1 MIELP
6 VLIEN
11 IIEIVNVAIEMMLVF
26 LYFSLLSKAK
36 VNKAVLYLSYLLS
49 TVILSAT
56 VLLTDNIL
64 VYLITTIIL
73 ISSMSFICYDDSI
86 RHKIFWNILFLLIIS
101 ISEPIVIGLLCIA
114 NMGTPDE
121 FLESGLGRYLGMVG
135 TNIIYLWLIG
145 LMHRIINKKIRE
157 LPIKYWILII
167 VIPIISIFLLQTML
181 DGFVGSNTYSYV
193 SLGVSLAGIIF
204 INLAMFNF
212 FESFEDK
219 IKLKYLETIKQ
230 QEQENYKLLTLSYKQ
245 VREFK
250 HDIENQFLVLND
262 MLENNDTDS
271 AKEYLVKLSS
281 FVRLANRLC
290 YTGNNAVDS
299 IVNIKGSL
307 AQTYGIEFICK
318 VNIITNIKADEL
330 ELCRIIGNALDNAIE
345 GCQRAGVSHKHIWI
359 SLMEEREKLFIVI
372 TNTSDKVD
380 TSVLTS
386 TKKEQGLHGIG
397 INSIKSSVDRLGG
410 LVSFD
415 YDDGF
420 FKLNIMVRN
429 CLQI

>member
-121 FLESGLGRYLGMVG
+121 FLESGLGRYLGMIG
-135 TNIIYLWLIG
+135 TDLIYLWLIG
-145 LMHRIINKKIRE
+145 MMHRIINKRIRD

-167 VIPIISIFLLQTML
+167 TIPIISIFLLQTML
-181 DGFVGSNTYSYV
+181 DSFTVKDFLNYI
-193 SLGVSLAGIIF
+193 SLSISLIGIIF
-204 INLAMFNF
+204 INISMFNF
-212 FESFEDK
+212 FESYEDK
-219 IKLKYLETIKQ
+219 IKLKYLETLKQ
-230 QEQENYKLLTLSYKQ
+230 QEQENYKLLALSHKQ
-245 VREFK
+245 VKELK
-250 HDIENQFLVLND
+250 HDIENQFSVLNGLMKSGD
-262 MLENNDTDS
+262 NAAAMQ
-271 AKEYLVKLSS
+271 YLDKLNSY
-281 FVRLANRLC
+281 VRTANRIC
-290 YTGNNAVDS
+290 YTGNNVIDS

-318 VNIITNIKADEL
+318 VNIITSIKADEL
-330 ELCRIIGNALDNAIE
+330 ELCRIIGNGLDNAIE
-345 GCQRAGVSHKHIWI
+345 GCQRVDVQNKHICFSI
-359 SLMEEREKLFIVI
+359 SEDREKLMIVI
-372 TNTSDKVD
+372 SNTSDEVD
-380 TSVLTS
+380 TTALSS
-386 TKKEQGLHGIG
+386 TKKEKGLHGIG
-397 INSIKSSVDRLGG
+397 ISSIKSSVERLDG
-410 LVSFD
+410 LVKFD
-415 YDDGF
+415 YADGI
-420 FKLNIMVRN
+420 FKLNIMVQN
-429 CLQI
+429 CLPV

>member
-230 QEQENYKLLTLSYKQ
+230 QEQEN
-245 VREFK
+245 
-250 HDIENQFLVLND
+250 
-262 MLENNDTDS
+262 NDTDS

-415 YDDGF
+415 YDDGI

>member
-121 FLESGLGRYLGMVG
+121 FLESGLGRYLGMIG
-135 TNIIYLWLIG
+135 TDLIYLWLIG
-145 LMHRIINKKIRE
+145 MMHRIINKRIRD

-167 VIPIISIFLLQTML
+167 TIQIISIFLLQTML
-181 DGFVGSNTYSYV
+181 DSFTVKD
-193 SLGVSLAGIIF
+193 SLNYISLSISLIGIIF
-204 INLAMFNF
+204 INISMFNF
-212 FESFEDK
+212 FESYEDK
-219 IKLKYLETIKQ
+219 IKLKYLETLKQ
-230 QEQENYKLLTLSYKQ
+230 QEQENYKLLALSHKQ
-245 VREFK
+245 VKELK
-250 HDIENQFLVLND
+250 HDIENQFSVLNGLMKSGD
-262 MLENNDTDS
+262 NAAAMQ
-271 AKEYLVKLSS
+271 YLDKLNSY
-281 FVRLANRLC
+281 VRTANRIC
-290 YTGNNAVDS
+290 YTGNNVIDS

-318 VNIITNIKADEL
+318 VNIITSIKADEL
-330 ELCRIIGNALDNAIE
+330 ELCRIIGNGLDNAIE
-345 GCQRAGVSHKHIWI
+345 GCQRVDVQNKHICFSI
-359 SLMEEREKLFIVI
+359 SEDREKLMIVI
-372 TNTSDKVD
+372 SNTSDEVD
-380 TSVLTS
+380 TTALSS
-386 TKKEQGLHGIG
+386 TKKEKGLHGIG
-397 INSIKSSVDRLGG
+397 ISSIKSSVERLDG
-410 LVSFD
+410 LVKFD
-415 YDDGF
+415 YADGI
-420 FKLNIMVRN
+420 FKLNIMVQN
-429 CLQI
+429 CLPV

>member
-121 FLESGLGRYLGMVG
+121 FLESGLGCYLGMVG

-167 VIPIISIFLLQTML
+167 VIPI
-181 DGFVGSNTYSYV
+181 
-193 SLGVSLAGIIF
+193 
-204 INLAMFNF
+204 
-212 FESFEDK
+212 
-219 IKLKYLETIKQ
+219 
-230 QEQENYKLLTLSYKQ
+230 
-245 VREFK
+245 
-250 HDIENQFLVLND
+250 
-262 MLENNDTDS
+262 
-271 AKEYLVKLSS
+271 
-281 FVRLANRLC
+281 
-290 YTGNNAVDS
+290 
-299 IVNIKGSL
+299 
-307 AQTYGIEFICK
+307 
-318 VNIITNIKADEL
+318 
-330 ELCRIIGNALDNAIE
+330 
-345 GCQRAGVSHKHIWI
+345 I

-415 YDDGF
+415 YDDGI

>member
-114 NMGTPDE
+114 NMRTPDE
-121 FLESGLGRYLGMVG
+121 FLESGLGRYLGMIG
-135 TNIIYLWLIG
+135 TDLIYLWLIG
-145 LMHRIINKKIRE
+145 MMHRIINKRIRD

-167 VIPIISIFLLQTML
+167 TIPIISIFLLQTML
-181 DGFVGSNTYSYV
+181 DSFTVKD
-193 SLGVSLAGIIF
+193 SLNYISLSISLIGIIF
-204 INLAMFNF
+204 INISMFNF
-212 FESFEDK
+212 FESYEDK
-219 IKLKYLETIKQ
+219 IKLKYLETLKQ
-230 QEQENYKLLTLSYKQ
+230 QEQENYKLLALSHKQ
-245 VREFK
+245 VKELK
-250 HDIENQFLVLND
+250 HDIENQFSVLNGLMKSGD
-262 MLENNDTDS
+262 NAAAMQ
-271 AKEYLVKLSS
+271 YLDKLNSY
-281 FVRLANRLC
+281 VRTANRIC
-290 YTGNNAVDS
+290 YTGNNVIDS

-318 VNIITNIKADEL
+318 VNIITSIKADEL
-330 ELCRIIGNALDNAIE
+330 ELCRIIGNGLDNAIE
-345 GCQRAGVSHKHIWI
+345 GCQRVDVQNKHICFSI
-359 SLMEEREKLFIVI
+359 SEDREKLMIVI
-372 TNTSDKVD
+372 SNTSDEVD
-380 TSVLTS
+380 TTALSS
-386 TKKEQGLHGIG
+386 TKKEKGLHGIG
-397 INSIKSSVDRLGG
+397 ISSIKSSVERLDG
-410 LVSFD
+410 LVKFD
-415 YDDGF
+415 YADGI
-420 FKLNIMVRN
+420 FKLNIMVQN
-429 CLQI
+429 CLPV

>member
-101 ISEPIVIGLLCIA
+101 I
-114 NMGTPDE
+114 
-121 FLESGLGRYLGMVG
+121 GRYLGMVG

-415 YDDGF
+415 YDDGI

>member
-121 FLESGLGRYLGMVG
+121 FLESGLGRYLGMIG
-135 TNIIYLWLIG
+135 TDLIYLWLIG
-145 LMHRIINKKIRE
+145 MMHRIINKRIRD

-167 VIPIISIFLLQTML
+167 TIPIISIFLLQTML
-181 DGFVGSNTYSYV
+181 DSFTVKD
-193 SLGVSLAGIIF
+193 SLNYISLSISLIGIIF
-204 INLAMFNF
+204 INISMFNF
-212 FESFEDK
+212 FESYEDK
-219 IKLKYLETIKQ
+219 IKLKYLETLKQ
-230 QEQENYKLLTLSYKQ
+230 QEQENYKLLALSHKQ
-245 VREFK
+245 VKELK
-250 HDIENQFLVLND
+250 HDIENQFSVLNGLMKSGD
-262 MLENNDTDS
+262 NAAAMQ
-271 AKEYLVKLSS
+271 YLDKLNSY
-281 FVRLANRLC
+281 VRTANRIC
-290 YTGNNAVDS
+290 YTGNNVIDS

-318 VNIITNIKADEL
+318 VNIITSIKADEL
-330 ELCRIIGNALDNAIE
+330 ELCRIIGNGLDNAIE
-345 GCQRAGVSHKHIWI
+345 GCQRVDVQNKHICFSI
-359 SLMEEREKLFIVI
+359 SEDREKLMIVI
-372 TNTSDKVD
+372 SNTSDEVD
-380 TSVLTS
+380 TTALSS
-386 TKKEQGLHGIG
+386 TKKEKGLHGIG
-397 INSIKSSVDRLGG
+397 ISSIKSSVESLDG
-410 LVSFD
+410 LVKFD
-415 YDDGF
+415 YADGI
-420 FKLNIMVRN
+420 FKLNIMVQN
-429 CLQI
+429 CLPV